1 MNLAK
6 LAIENRAVT
15 YFAIF
20 LIVAGGISSF
30 FSLGQL
36 EDPAFTVKTAV
47 VTTAYPGASPEQVEL
62 EVTDRIEVA
71 IQEMAEIDYLESWSR
86 AGLSLIKVNIKSEYW
101 SDRLPQVWNK
111 LRAKVRDVES
121 QLPPGT
127 GRPDVSDDFG
137 DVFGF
142 QIALTAEGF
151 SYSELEAYAKSVK
164 KELSLVKGV
173 ARVDLW
179 GVQEKAIY
187 LDVAQTQLAELGIT
201 DANLEAT
208 LSQQNMVVDAGNVD
222 LQNRRMR
229 IAPSGEFTSPEE
241 IADLSVVTSM
251 ADTLLNL
258 GASVTGD
265 TSLRPATSDEI
276 IRIRDIGDVTEGY
289 LDPPH
294 WQMRF
299 NGKPALG
306 VSITNVAGAN
316 VVEVGRAI
324 DQAIDGLMKRLP
336 IGIELQRV
344 HWMSDIVDSA
354 VKDFL
359 INFGEAVLI
368 VLVIIAFSMGMR
380 MGLIIGTALI
390 ATILVSFILMAILDI
405 DLQRMSLGALVI
417 ALGMMVDN
425 AIVVADGMAVR
436 LQKGMDRTQAAIE
449 SAQVPSMP
457 LLGATII
464 AVMAFYPIFASVED
478 AGEYCRT
485 LFSVVAISL
494 ISSWIISMTVTPM
507 QCIDMLPEPDKDA
520 SAADPYGSGFYRV
533 YRRLVEKAI
542 RFRWLTLGVLVVLLG
557 ASVAGFGQL
566 KQQFFPFSSMTK
578 FMVDVWYPEGTRI
591 QDVAA
596 GLEGIEQ
603 HLLADERVETVTSF
617 IGQGP
622 PRFYLPV
629 DPEDPYTSYAQLIVN
644 VNDYREIDAML
655 AELTPWFAEHYP
667 DSQIP
672 VRKYGVGPATTW
684 KFQVR
689 ISGPAEA
696 DPALLRSYAEQGMAI
711 VKASPLAA
719 TVRSNWRERTARVV
733 PAYNQERARW
743 ANVTRP
749 DVASA
754 TKRAFDGLNIGLY
767 REQDDLIPIVLRYQ
781 EEDRAN
787 VGGLG
792 VLQVQGGQAT
802 ETVPLAQVTDGVP
815 LAWEDPLVWRRDRR
829 RTITIQSNPIQGETL
844 PSLRSSVLQEF
855 DRLADSLP
863 GGYTLE
869 WGGEHEDTLDAQAS
883 LVPGVVPAVAIML
896 FIIVMLFN
904 AFRPLLVIV
913 FTIPFALIGIIVGLM
928 PTGTPFGF
936 LALLGAMSL
945 AGMMIKNAIVLL
957 DQVNIE
963 IEDGRKPYDAV
974 LAAAASRLRP
984 VILAAATTVLG
995 VAPLLQDVFWIG
1007 MAITIM
1013 FGLTFGTILTMVMV
1027 PVLYAT
1033 LNRLQPPEQGR
1044 GATADNEAAG
1054 QPA

>member
-15 YFAIF
+15 YFSIF
-20 LIVAGGISSF
+20 LIVTGGISSF

-47 VTTAYPGASPEQVEL
+47 VTTSYPGASPAQVEL
-62 EVTDRIEVA
+62 EVTDRIELA

-151 SYSELEAYAKSVK
+151 NYAELEVYAKSVR

-179 GVQEKAIY
+179 GVQERAIY
-187 LDVAQTQLAELGIT
+187 LDVAQTQLAELGLT

-208 LSQQNMVVDAGNVD
+208 LSQQNMVVDAGSVD

-229 IAPSGEFTSPEE
+229 IAPSGEFTAPEE
-241 IADLSVVTSM
+241 IADLSIVTSL
-251 ADTLLNL
+251 ADTES
-258 GASVTGD
+258 A
-265 TSLRPATSDEI
+265 SDEI
-276 IRIRDIGDVTEGY
+276 IRIRDIGDVREGY

-306 VSITNVAGAN
+306 ISITNVAGAN
-316 VVEVGRAI
+316 VVDVGRAI
-324 DQAIDGLMKRLP
+324 DQSIDGLMERLP
-336 IGIELQRV
+336 IGVELQRI
-344 HWMSDIVDSA
+344 HWMSNIVDKA

-368 VLVIIAFSMGMR
+368 VLVIIAVAMGLR
-380 MGLIIGTALI
+380 MGVIIGTALI
-390 ATILVSFILMAILDI
+390 TTILVSFILMTVFSI

-485 LFSVVAISL
+485 LFSVVAIAL
-494 ISSWIISMTVTPM
+494 ISSWVISMTITPL
-507 QCIDMLPEPDKDA
+507 QCIDMLPEPDRDA
-520 SAADPYGSGFYRV
+520 ATADPYGSGFYRV
-533 YRRLVEKAI
+533 YLRLVEKAI
-542 RFRWLTLGVLVVLLG
+542 RFRWLTIGVLVVLLG
-557 ASVAGFGQL
+557 ASVVGFGQL

-603 HLLADERVETVTSF
+603 HLLDDERVEAVTSF

-629 DPEDPYTSYAQLIVN
+629 DPEDPYASYAQLIVN
-644 VNDYREIDAML
+644 VHDYREIDDLL

-672 VRKYGVGPATTW
+672 VRKYGVGPSTSW

-696 DPALLRSYAEQGMAI
+696 DPALLRNYAEQGMDI
-711 VKASPLAA
+711 VQASPLAA
-719 TVRSNWRERTARVV
+719 TVRSDWRERTARVV
-733 PAYNQERARW
+733 PEYNQERARW

-749 DVASA
+749 DVANA
-754 TKRAFDGLNIGLY
+754 TKRAYDGLNIGLY
-767 REQDDLIPIVLRYQ
+767 REQDDLIPIVLRYH
-781 EEDRAN
+781 EKDRAN

-792 VLQVQGGQAT
+792 VLQVQGGTAT
-802 ETVPLAQVTDGVP
+802 QTVPLAQVTDGVP
-815 LAWEDPLVWRRDRR
+815 LDWEDPLVWRRDRR
-829 RTITIQSNPIQGETL
+829 RTITIQSNPVQGETL
-844 PSLRSSVLQEF
+844 PSLRSSVLAEF
-855 DRLADSLP
+855 DRLAASLP
-863 GGYTLE
+863 SGYTLE
-869 WGGEHEDTLDAQAS
+869 WGGEHEDTVDSQAS

-896 FIIVMLFN
+896 FIIVALFN
-904 AFRPLLVIV
+904 AIRPLLVIV
-913 FTIPFALIGIIVGLM
+913 FTIPFALIGIIIGLL

-963 IEDGRKPYDAV
+963 IDAGKLPYDAV
-974 LAAAASRLRP
+974 LAAASSRLRP

-1013 FGLTFGTILTMVMV
+1013 FGLTFGTILTMIVV

-1033 LNRLQPPEQGR
+1033 LGRLQP
-1044 GATADNEAAG
+1044 GAQNTEPGADNEAAG